1 MSVRTQSALTDRG
14 PRRFARRRR
23 VAETTVLRRQ
33 TRVLLGVAG
42 VVVVLGAWEACY
54 RLGVVS
60 KVTGSSPSQIGVAA
74 KVLVQHHLLFSAIWS
89 STKLFLIGFS
99 LCVGVGLVVGLV
111 LGWYRRLHAVFDPWV
126 TMLYAAP
133 RLALIPLVVVWV
145 GIGVEAQ
152 VVIVFLVGVF
162 PMIINTMAGVMAMD
176 RTHFRVARSFLATN
190 KDVLVTV
197 ALPGALPFIISGIR
211 QTLVLSLTG
220 VVVAEYFLGET
231 GVGGLIF
238 KSGQVLETGQAFVGV
253 AIFCFAAVVLTVAL
267 GAVEKRF
274 DKWRG

>member
-1 MSVRTQSALTDRG
+1 MHRANVARRGRTVL
-14 PRRFARRRR
+14 ARRRR
-23 VAETTVLRRQ
+23 VAEMSVLSRR
-33 TRVLLGVAG
+33 TRTALGVAG
-42 VVVVLGAWEACY
+42 IVVLLGAWEAAY
-54 RLGVVS
+54 RFGVVS
-60 KVTGSSPSQIGVAA
+60 KITGSSPSQIALAA
-74 KVLVQHHLLFSAIWS
+74 RVLVRHHLLWGAIWS

-99 LCVGVGLVVGLV
+99 LCVVVGLVVGLV
-111 LGWYRRLHAVFDPWV
+111 LGWYRRLHALLDPWV

-145 GIGVEAQ
+145 GIGFEAQ

-162 PMIINTMAGVMAMD
+162 PMIINTMAGVTAMD

-190 KDVLVTV
+190 RQVLVTV
-197 ALPGALPFIISGIR
+197 ALPGALPFIVSGIR

-238 KSGQVLETGQAFVGV
+238 KAGQVLETGQAFVGV
-253 AIFCFAAVVLTVAL
+253 AIFCFAAVLLTVAL
-267 GAVEKRF
+267 GAVEKRL

>member
-1 MSVRTQSALTDRG
+1 MNVIRRLVNREPGSLSRRKRRIAKATELSRRSRIALG
-14 PRRFARRRR
+14 ISGI
-23 VAETTVLRRQ
+23 VVL
-33 TRVLLGVAG
+33 
-42 VVVVLGAWEACY
+42 LGAWEAAY
-54 RLGVVS
+54 RLGAVS
-60 KVTGSSPSQIGVAA
+60 KITGSSPSQIGVGAR
-74 KVLVQHHLLFSAIWS
+74 VLVDNHLLFSAIWS

-99 LCVGVGLVVGLV
+99 LCVGVGLIVGLV
-111 LGWYRRLHAVFDPWV
+111 LGWYKRLHAILDPWV

-133 RLALIPLVVVWV
+133 RLAVIPLGVVWV
-145 GIGVEAQ
+145 GIGVQAQ

-176 RTHFRVARSFLATN
+176 RTHLRVARSFLATD
-190 KDVLVTV
+190 KDVLLTV
-197 ALPGALPFIISGIR
+197 ALPGALPFIIAGIR

-267 GAVEKRF
+267 GVAERRF
-274 DKWRG
+274 DKWRV

>member
-1 MSVRTQSALTDRG
+1 LSAGTLDRG
-14 PRRFARRRR
+14 PTKAVARRRR
-23 VAETTVLRRQ
+23 VASTSVIRGR
-33 TRVLLGVAG
+33 TRVALGFAG
-42 VVVVLGAWEACY
+42 VVIVLGAWEAAY
-54 RLGVVS
+54 RLGIVS
-60 KVTGSSPSQIGVAA
+60 KITGSSPSQIGVGARD
-74 KVLVQHHLLFSAIWS
+74 LVHHHLLFSAIWS
-89 STKLFLIGFS
+89 SAKLFLVGFS

-145 GIGVEAQ
+145 GIGFEAQ

-176 RTHFRVARSFLATN
+176 RAHFRVARSFLATN
-190 KDVLVTV
+190 RQVLLTI

-253 AIFCFAAVVLTVAL
+253 AIFCFAAVVLTIVL
-267 GAVEKRF
+267 SAVEKRF
-274 DKWRG
+274 DKWRV

>member
-1 MSVRTQSALTDRG
+1 MV
-14 PRRFARRRR
+14 
-23 VAETTVLRRQ
+23 
-33 TRVLLGVAG
+33 LGVSG
-42 VVVVLGAWEACY
+42 IVVVLGAWEAAY
-54 RLGVVS
+54 RLDWVS
-60 KVTGSSPSQIGVAA
+60 KISGSSPSQIGVGAR
-74 KVLVQHHLLFSAIWS
+74 VLVDNHLLFSAIWS

-99 LCVGVGLVVGLV
+99 LCVGVGLVVGLL
-111 LGWYRRLHAVFDPWV
+111 LGWYKWLHALLDPWV

-145 GIGVEAQ
+145 GIGVQAQ

-176 RTHFRVARSFLATN
+176 RTHLRVARSFLATD
-190 KDVLVTV
+190 KDVLLTV
-197 ALPGALPFIISGIR
+197 ALPGALPFIIAGIR

-231 GVGGLIF
+231 GVGGMIF

-267 GAVEKRF
+267 GVAERRF
-274 DKWRG
+274 DKWRA

>member
-1 MSVRTQSALTDRG
+1 MSTGALDRG
-14 PRRFARRRR
+14 PNSVLARRRR
-23 VAETTVLRRQ
+23 VASTSVIRRS
-33 TRVLLGVAG
+33 TRVALGFAG
-42 VVVVLGAWEACY
+42 VVVVLGAWEAAY
-54 RLGVVS
+54 RLGIVS
-60 KVTGSSPSQIGVAA
+60 KITGSSPSQIGVGTRD
-74 KVLVQHHLLFSAIWS
+74 LVRHHLLFSAIWS
-89 STKLFLIGFS
+89 STKLFLVGFS

-111 LGWYRRLHAVFDPWV
+111 LGWYRRLHAIFDPWV

-145 GIGVEAQ
+145 GIGFEAQ

-162 PMIINTMAGVMAMD
+162 PMIINTMAGVTAMD
-176 RTHFRVARSFLATN
+176 RAHFRVARSFLATN
-190 KDVLVTV
+190 RQVLLTI
-197 ALPGALPFIISGIR
+197 ALPGALPFIIAGIR

-253 AIFCFAAVVLTVAL
+253 AVFCFAAVLLTIVLSAL
-267 GAVEKRF
+267 EKRF
-274 DKWRG
+274 DKWRV